1 MIGGLERR
9 LGARTRVPV
18 RQLADLLEPN
28 AGGIT
33 QRSARQDADEGTE
46 IDEARPT
53 RDNRHEPEYALRG
66 ANFLWVARCAATY
79 QLANTRYP

>member
-1 MIGGLERR
+1 MIRSLERG

-46 IDEARPT
+46 INEPRPS
-53 RDNRHEPEYALRG
+53 RDNRHGPEYAPRG
-66 ANFLWVARCAATY
+66 DNFLWVAHRAATY